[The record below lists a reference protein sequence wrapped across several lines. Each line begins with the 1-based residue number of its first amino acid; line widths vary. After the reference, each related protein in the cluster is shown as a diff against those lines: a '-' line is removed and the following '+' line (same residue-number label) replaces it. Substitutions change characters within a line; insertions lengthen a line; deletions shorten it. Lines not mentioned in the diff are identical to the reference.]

1 MSGDLREFWN
11 RHQEGVDVAVASS
24 SSGVLLGVR
33 DGFQR
38 FLSTSFERVVPVAIV
53 AQPPVESSSG
63 LPVGEEET
71 LALARLRAA
80 ALEER
85 LGDEYHFYL
94 GAEGG
99 LSQLELSGESAYFVH
114 CWVALRGLADETW
127 GSSGSL
133 QVPRNLIAGLEKD
146 DVIAALPATRRRGGM
161 LAALSQGRET
171 RRTAVA
177 LAVFHALTSR
187 FFGILGSR
195 VMER

>member
-1 MSGDLREFWN
+1 M
-11 RHQEGVDVAVASS
+11 AVASS

-38 FLSTSFERVVPVAIV
+38 FLSTSFERAVPVAIV
-53 AQPPVESSSG
+53 AQPQIDSSEG
-63 LPVGEEET
+63 LPLGDRET
-71 LALARLRAA
+71 LALARRRAL

-85 LGDEYHFYL
+85 LGDEYHFYV

-99 LSQLELSGESAYFVH
+99 LSRLELPAESAYFVQ

-133 QVPRNLIAGLEKD
+133 QVPRHLIAGLESN

-195 VMER
+195 VTQR

>member
-1 MSGDLREFWN
+1 M
-11 RHQEGVDVAVASS
+11 
-24 SSGVLLGVR
+24 
-33 DGFQR
+33 
-38 FLSTSFERVVPVAIV
+38 VPVTIV

-63 LPVGEEET
+63 LPLGDRET
-71 LALARLRAA
+71 LELARRRAA

-85 LGDEYHFYL
+85 VGSENHFYV

-99 LSQLELSGESAYFVH
+99 LRRLELAGEAAYFVH
-114 CWVALRGLADETW
+114 CWAALRGLGDETW

-133 QVPRNLIAGLEKD
+133 QVPRHLIAGLEGD

-177 LAVFHALTSR
+177 LAVFQALTSR

-195 VMER
+195 LMQR